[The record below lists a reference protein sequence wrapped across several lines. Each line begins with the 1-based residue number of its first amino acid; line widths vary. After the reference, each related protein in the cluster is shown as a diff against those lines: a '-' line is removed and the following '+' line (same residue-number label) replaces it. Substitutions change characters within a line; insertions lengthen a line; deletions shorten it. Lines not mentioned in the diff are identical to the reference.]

1 MPKTFNRNPY
11 SVNIPD
17 SNDIK
22 NYFFNHYNW
31 KGLNDD
37 KNFLSIDQETFS
49 DCKNVYVDEEGL
61 LKSRPSQKYKA
72 IVYTDAN
79 SNEVALANIVDCWI
93 FENVS
98 VYKTENNGKYYL
110 TFINKN
116 FDKNL
121 QVELVH
127 NNISYNKIKLIVA
140 DQKIFVFAENDFNY
154 YDMKTNEYLNADKFI
169 HIPVTSVITNGVPKS
184 TTEVESPNVLTTS
197 YITKYL
203 YTSTENIQYSTF
215 IGKEVTVEIDGVKY
229 TITFKNNNQ
238 VVFVEKFISLSEA
251 NYSNEQIYGV
261 GGEGIPFIEIG
272 STGECILS
280 SYKVVD
286 NKQVWTIY
294 KTSDGQIFEKLPDIE
309 DVITSPKISR
319 DGNYCIVF
327 KKDGP
332 YIYSLAKTSE
342 GNYKYTTWT
351 NLLQHYALTKNN
363 TTDKYDELKLNLDQS
378 FATYNYLFRPINAI
392 FFDDTIFAFTYADG
406 IAQHSQA
413 ATYVSDA
420 AYTNLYCIYCVNDN
434 NIYKQELFSNKS
446 NYYGPVYSNNIDDVE
461 AGINLTFTKIQNDNI
476 YTFTSNTITQTISN
490 SYTKYKILESQ
501 TNKSNNEQTIDI
513 VIKSEVYFTYTNT
526 STNDPSASRTTLL
539 IHPRAI
545 ITFNN
550 ETLYDNTFESINTKV
565 IYLYSAQNITN
576 RFFRGSNDLFNYEL
590 KVTYN
595 LEHVISDCTLTITA
609 KLSKLPIKEI
619 SFGNDTIIKYN
630 NSNYY
635 CKLFNEMPII
645 DLSVN
650 KVDQVYVK
658 IAIRIK
664 TLLIT
669 NKYSVV
675 SNADKYYLTYILDNT
690 ESKNT
695 GWYTISK
702 QYQDINRS
710 LLYDGLMVTNDS
722 FVFTRIYNSNLYV
735 YTSKISDR
743 TNLVPSDDFA
753 DKKLIEENL
762 SENIAYNK
770 YVFSYPNGHL
780 VTNNKLYQYTDYS
793 NINDITY
800 ISLLFNAL
808 PVSYYY
814 EGNKEDSLYLVANNY
829 LYKSTNNTVIGVS
842 ELTKG
847 ENHYLLPDFDALL
860 ENYYF
865 SKDNVLY
872 ISSPVMKLEL
882 ERDGSINREK
892 STSFEWYLPIKT
904 KQEFDY
910 NITNLHV
917 ISSSEVAIFF
927 DNSISYVTWD
937 NDTNAYRYY
946 KSKIQVGCKNGSD
959 VITSY
964 DGKYVIFTTWRG
976 LVAMSY
982 QEFMATS
989 EQTLTY
995 LSDTIFSVFKDYITE
1010 SNSMNKIK
1018 LFKYSYWIVVYK
1030 QDSKFLLLFDIRNNS
1045 WWPLEYRSNLTKF
1058 VLDKDTPMQLSN
1070 GKMFTLDKNETHYYD
1085 DNNITVRK
1093 IDWYIQSQKLHLN
1106 ALNYYK
1112 HIVNMTFTSVH
1123 NKQLLEQE
1131 EYDAD
1136 LFSFKLQVNNY
1147 RKKVD
1152 GNINNEDEFVSIVY
1166 NVESARTFVQRL
1178 NYSKV
1183 NEFQYLL
1190 SSDDENAIDIPL
1202 SLNSITIKY
1211 KIGSQ
1216 VR

>member
-11 SVNIPD
+11 SVNTPS

-49 DCKNVYVDEEGL
+49 DCKNVYVDEDGL

-72 IVYTDAN
+72 IVYTDAD
-79 SNEVALANIVDCWI
+79 SNKVTLANIVDCWI
-93 FENVS
+93 FESVS
-98 VYKTENNGKYYL
+98 VYQTENDGKYYL

-140 DQKIFVFAENDFNY
+140 DQKIFVFAKNDFNY

-169 HIPVTSVITNGVPKS
+169 HIPVTSVITNGIPKS
-184 TTEVESPNVLTTS
+184 TTDVESPNVLTTS

-203 YTSTENIQYSTF
+203 YSNAEYLQSATF
-215 IGKEVTVEIDGVKY
+215 VGTLVNKEVTIEIDGVKY

-238 VVFVEKFISLSEA
+238 IVFVKKFISLSEV
-251 NYSNEQIYGV
+251 NYSDKQIYGV
-261 GGEGIPFIEIG
+261 GGEGIPFIEVG
-272 STGECILS
+272 TNGMCILS
-280 SYKVVD
+280 SYEVVD

-294 KTSDGQIFEKLPDIE
+294 KTLDGQIFDKLPDIE
-309 DVITSPKISR
+309 DVITSPKISQEG
-319 DGNYCIVF
+319 DYCIVF

-342 GNYKYTTWT
+342 GKYKYAKWT
-351 NLLQHYALTKNN
+351 NLLQNYALTKNN
-363 TTDKYDELKLNLDQS
+363 TTDKYDELKLNLDHS
-378 FATYNYLFRPINAI
+378 FSEYGNLFRPINAV
-392 FFDDTIFAFTYADG
+392 FFDDTVFAFTYGDG
-406 IAQHSQA
+406 IIQQSQA
-413 ATYVSDA
+413 TSYGSIAGYS
-420 AYTNLYCIYCVNDN
+420 NLYCIYCTNDN
-434 NIYKQELFSNKS
+434 NIYKKELFCDNTKLYNAINETDLRTLTSS
-446 NYYGPVYSNNIDDVE
+446 INN
-461 AGINLTFTKIQNDNI
+461 TFTKSDLTSGT
-476 YTFTSNTITQTISN
+476 YLFTSNKATLRLSNVKYNIIGTDKEEYQINVNVEFTTYCTFTNNPTTNVKTNLIIHCDLKIFDNNNTYVNTSLDSVDTYNIYDGTAAIFEGEATLNNGNTIVMCKYEYIPNNNAFEITFILYENQLPNITINGNVVKIKPVNQEFFGRLFNDMPIVALNVNKTDQTFVQIAVRIKASLVSARNVTIS
-490 SYTKYKILESQ
+490 SSKY
-501 TNKSNNEQTIDI
+501 
-513 VIKSEVYFTYTNT
+513 F
-526 STNDPSASRTTLL
+526 
-539 IHPRAI
+539 
-545 ITFNN
+545 
-550 ETLYDNTFESINTKV
+550 
-565 IYLYSAQNITN
+565 
-576 RFFRGSNDLFNYEL
+576 
-590 KVTYN
+590 
-595 LEHVISDCTLTITA
+595 
-609 KLSKLPIKEI
+609 
-619 SFGNDTIIKYN
+619 
-630 NSNYY
+630 
-635 CKLFNEMPII
+635 
-645 DLSVN
+645 
-650 KVDQVYVK
+650 
-658 IAIRIK
+658 
-664 TLLIT
+664 
-669 NKYSVV
+669 
-675 SNADKYYLTYILDNT
+675 LTYVIDSFN
-690 ESKNT
+690 SKNN
-695 GWYTISK
+695 GWYTSAQK
-702 QYQDINRS
+702 RAEDVDRS
-710 LLYDGLMVTNDS
+710 LLYDGLTIVNNYVT
-722 FVFTRIYNSNLYV
+722 FTKIVYANLYI
-735 YTSKISDR
+735 YTTEISDR
-743 TNLVPSDDFA
+743 TGLTAANDFN
-753 DKKLIEENL
+753 DKKLIEEDL
-762 SENIAYNK
+762 SENLAYNK
-770 YVFSYPNGHL
+770 YVFSYPNGNL
-780 VTNNKLYQYTDYS
+780 VTNNKLYQYSNYS
-793 NINDITY
+793 DIKNITY
-800 ISLLFNAL
+800 IPLLFNAL
-808 PVSYYY
+808 PIEYY
-814 EGNKEDSLYLVANNY
+814 DSVNLLFLVANNY
-829 LYKSTNNTVIGVS
+829 LYKSTDDTIIEVS

-847 ENHYLLPDFDALL
+847 ENHYLLPEFDTLL

-865 SKDNVLY
+865 SKDNILY
-872 ISSPVMKLEL
+872 ISSPVAKLEF

-892 STSFEWYLPIKT
+892 SVSFEWYLPVKT

-937 NDTNAYRYY
+937 SDNSAYRYY
-946 KSKIQVGCKNGSD
+946 KSKMQVGCKYGSD

-1010 SNSMNKIK
+1010 SNSTNEIK
-1018 LFKYSYWIVVYK
+1018 LFKYAYWIVVYK
-1030 QDSKFLLLFDIRNNS
+1030 QDSNFLLLFDIRNNS
-1045 WWPLEYRSNLTKF
+1045 WWPLEYRSTLAKF
-1058 VLDKDTPMQLSN
+1058 VLDKDTIMQLSN
-1070 GKMFTLDKNETHYYD
+1070 GRIFTLDKSETHYYD
-1085 DNNITVRK
+1085 DNDITVRK

-1152 GNINNEDEFVSIVY
+1152 GNISNEDEFVSIVY

>member
-11 SVNIPD
+11 SVNTPS

-49 DCKNVYVDEEGL
+49 DCKNVYVDEDGL

-72 IVYTDAN
+72 IVYTDAD
-79 SNEVALANIVDCWI
+79 SNKVTLANIVDCWI
-93 FENVS
+93 FESVS
-98 VYKTENNGKYYL
+98 VYQTENDGKYYL
-110 TFINKN
+110 VFINKN

-140 DQKIFVFAENDFNY
+140 DQKIFVFAKNDFNY

-169 HIPVTSVITNGVPKS
+169 HIPVTSVITNGIPKS
-184 TTEVESPNVLTTS
+184 TTDVESPNVLTTS

-251 NYSNEQIYGV
+251 NYSDEQIYGA

-332 YIYSLAKTSE
+332 YIYSLVKTSE
-342 GNYKYTTWT
+342 GNYKYTAWT

-363 TTDKYDELKLNLDQS
+363 TTDKYDELKLNLDHS
-378 FATYNYLFRPINAI
+378 FSEYGNLFRPINAV
-392 FFDDTIFAFTYADG
+392 FFDDTVFAFTYGDG
-406 IAQHSQA
+406 IVQQSQGISYA
-413 ATYVSDA
+413 GVAGYS
-420 AYTNLYCIYCVNDN
+420 NLYCIYCTDDN
-434 NIYKQELFSNKS
+434 NIYKKELFSDNTKL
-446 NYYGPVYSNNIDDVE
+446 YHTVNIKTHTHILPLSD
-461 AGINLTFTKIQNDNI
+461 TFTNNGSGTFSTSKIALNLSNI
-476 YTFTSNTITQTISN
+476 KYGIIGAEEYQTSVNVTFTTYCTYTTANTNLIIHLDLKIFDDNNTYVQMSLTPVDTGKIYSDDN
-490 SYTKYKILESQ
+490 FVVSFGQFIQLTYTRAPTRNVFDVKF
-501 TNKSNNEQTIDI
+501 
-513 VIKSEVYFTYTNT
+513 EVYEKQLPDVTING
-526 STNDPSASRTTLL
+526 SANKIKLKNAEYFGR
-539 IHPRAI
+539 
-545 ITFNN
+545 
-550 ETLYDNTFESINTKV
+550 
-565 IYLYSAQNITN
+565 
-576 RFFRGSNDLFNYEL
+576 LFN
-590 KVTYN
+590 
-595 LEHVISDCTLTITA
+595 DMPTIA
-609 KLSKLPIKEI
+609 L
-619 SFGNDTIIKYN
+619 
-630 NSNYY
+630 NSN
-635 CKLFNEMPII
+635 KI
-645 DLSVN
+645 
-650 KVDQVYVK
+650 DQVNIKLIIRVK
-658 IAIRIK
+658 AS
-664 TLLIT
+664 L
-669 NKYSVV
+669 V
-675 SNADKYYLTYILDNT
+675 SLRNAGASSDRYFLTYIIDSSNN
-690 ESKNT
+690 KNN
-695 GWYTISK
+695 GWYTCSFKRI
-702 QYQDINRS
+702 DDTNRS

-722 FVFTRIYNSNLYV
+722 FVFTRVANENLYV
-735 YTSKISDR
+735 YTNKISDR
-743 TNLVPSDDFA
+743 TDLLPIDDFNN
-753 DKKLIEENL
+753 KKLIEKNL
-762 SENIAYNK
+762 SENLAYNK

-793 NINDITY
+793 NINDVTY
-800 ISLLFNAL
+800 IPLLFNAL

-865 SKDNVLY
+865 SKDNTLY
-872 ISSPVMKLEL
+872 ISSPVAKLEL

-892 STSFEWYLPIKT
+892 SVSFEWYLPVKT

-937 NDTNAYRYY
+937 SDNSAYRYY
-946 KSKIQVGCKNGSD
+946 KSKMQVGCKYGSD

-1010 SNSMNKIK
+1010 SNSTNEIK
-1018 LFKYSYWIVVYK
+1018 LFKYAYWIVVYK
-1030 QDSKFLLLFDIRNNS
+1030 QDSNFLLLFDIRNNS
-1045 WWPLEYRSNLTKF
+1045 WWPLEYRSTLAKF
-1058 VLDKDTPMQLSN
+1058 VLDKDTIMQLSN
-1070 GKMFTLDKNETHYYD
+1070 GRIFTLDKSETHYYD
-1085 DNNITVRK
+1085 DNDITVRK

-1112 HIVNMTFTSVH
+1112 HIVNITFTSVH

-1147 RKKVD
+1147 RKKID

-1202 SLNSITIKY
+1202 RLNGITIKY